1 MRFLLGFLI
10 AAVLGPAAWAE
21 AEGGSFAIGRDAF
34 RAGQSIRLEDGGLSD
49 LFLAGETVASTAD
62 IDGTAHIAGRFLTL
76 SGRIGG
82 SAYALGQT
90 VTVSGPV
97 AGNATLFGQEV
108 TVAAPVGGNL
118 RATASDLTVTGDVS
132 GYALLAGER
141 VELDGAIA
149 GDLALTARE
158 VDFGTK
164 AKVGGKLIL
173 YETTPGS
180 LTVPATVVPADRIER
195 RKSDAWE
202 GEHGYGSGFFS
213 WRAALG
219 SFLFGVLVI
228 AGIAALIALLAPE
241 GLAAMRRR
249 ILDRPGR
256 TLGLGFVSLSAI
268 CGAGLVVALTGIGL
282 LLTPAFF
289 LLALLAGLL
298 GYVIGAY
305 ALGVAVLRAA
315 GRHLPERIGDRALA
329 AGVGALLAGVVA
341 LVPFIGWIFVL
352 ALLLTGLGALAA
364 RLLPDHLS
372 GAPRY

>member
-10 AAVLGPAAWAE
+10 AAVLGSAAWAE
-21 AEGGSFAIGRDAF
+21 EEGGSFAIGRDAF

-82 SAYALGQT
+82 NAYALGQT

-97 AGNATLFGQEV
+97 AGNATFFGQEV

-118 RATASDLTVTGDVS
+118 RATASDLTVTGDVG

-228 AGIAALIALLAPE
+228 AGIAALIALLVPE
-241 GLAAMRRR
+241 GLAAMR
-249 ILDRPGR
+249 
-256 TLGLGFVSLSAI
+256 
-268 CGAGLVVALTGIGL
+268 
-282 LLTPAFF
+282 
-289 LLALLAGLL
+289 
-298 GYVIGAY
+298 
-305 ALGVAVLRAA
+305 
-315 GRHLPERIGDRALA
+315 
-329 AGVGALLAGVVA
+329 
-341 LVPFIGWIFVL
+341 
-352 ALLLTGLGALAA
+352 
-364 RLLPDHLS
+364 
-372 GAPRY
+372 